1 MVYTRDSGIYLI
13 KRMAYKV
20 KKIKIT
26 VYAIFF
32 SHPLLMPKFEGFT
45 SDLVY

>member
-20 KKIKIT
+20 KKIKSP
-26 VYAIFF
+26 YMPFF
-32 SHPLLMPKFEGFT
+32 SHPLLMLKFEGFT